1 MGSGYYVYFFFF
13 FLLLSGRSC
22 LLDESES
29 GLTDANKTNKIWQME
44 DVINETPLQRTI
56 RCKH

>member
-44 DVINETPLQRTI
+44 DVINETPLQRTYTL
-56 RCKH
+56 